1 AKGKADVNSRKGYIE
16 VKTEVKGLPPASQF
30 GTEYLTYVLWAITP
44 DGRAKNLGELLVNAD
59 GNADIDVTT
68 DLQTF
73 GLIVTA
79 EPYFSVT
86 QPSDVVVMENKVLPD
101 TKGQTEQVMAKYE
114 LLPRGQYVKVQDA
127 KALRPLGEEDRDRH
141 KVPLGLLEARNA

>member
-68 DLQTF
+68 DLQSF

-86 QPSDVVVMENKVLPD
+86 QPSDVVVMENRVLPD
-101 TKGQTEQVMAKYE
+101 TKGQISEVTAKYE
-114 LLPRGQYVKVQDA
+114 LLPRGQYVKTESARGVQ
-127 KALRPLGEEDRDRH
+127 PLAEDVEHDHH
-141 KVPLGLLEARNA
+141 KVPLGLL